1 MNILAFDCSTDTVHL
16 AVQAGAARHG
26 EALSG
31 GAATSA
37 LLLPRAQAACAAL
50 GLRLDQLDAIAFGQG
65 PGAFTGVRA
74 ACAAAQ
80 GLAYGLGKPV
90 IELPTLEVV
99 ARSAQAKLAPNTQTV
114 WVAMDARMGEV
125 YVTRYENNS
134 YKTPKHADLVVIS
147 PQKWL
152 VEAAESLQ
160 SAQTWVVGNARAAHP
175 GLAALPRWIDALPSA
190 DALLDAALERAANR
204 QWVAPAQA
212 APLYVRNRVALT
224 TREREAGAVL

>member
-1 MNILAFDCSTDTVHL
+1 MNILAFDCSTETLHL
-16 AVQAGAARHG
+16 GVQAGDARHC
-26 EALSG
+26 EAAGG

-37 LLLPRAQAACAAL
+37 LLLPQAIAACAAV

-90 IELPTLEVV
+90 VEVPTLDIV
-99 ARSAQAKLAPNTQTV
+99 AHDARLRTQGAAQAL
-114 WVAMDARMGEV
+114 WVLMDARMGEI
-125 YVTRYENNS
+125 YAARYDIDS
-134 YKTPKHADLVVIS
+134 AKVPGDACYAVIS
-147 PQKWL
+147 PRRWL
-152 VEAAESLQ
+152 EMASDTLSKPGWVCAGNARSVYPELSAIGHWIDAAPRAESL
-160 SAQTWVVGNARAAHP
+160 
-175 GLAALPRWIDALPSA
+175 LALAC
-190 DALLDAALERAANR
+190 ERAAR
-204 QWVAPAQA
+204 SAWVAPAAA